1 MSAYLPTPV
10 YQLLGGV
17 KHRAVRVV
25 ARVAGVESLAT
36 HLALLFRALDTD
48 CVLDVGANRG
58 QYARLLRRI
67 GYRGRI
73 VSFEPVPE
81 CFEELRRRSAR
92 DPRWTAVP
100 AALGAEDGRRPLHV
114 TAGTEFSSLLAP
126 SEYARRTFWG
136 SAVTRMEEVPVRR
149 LDGLWADHVRA
160 GERVHLKLDT
170 QGYDQQVLD
179 GARPVLDRVAS
190 VQTEV
195 AVQVVY
201 EGAPRYAEAL
211 PRLEAI
217 GFELTGLFPVLRDP
231 QLRIV
236 ELDCVLRRR
245 PAGEGEA

>member
-1 MSAYLPTPV
+1 VSAYLPAPL

-17 KHRAVRVV
+17 KHRAVRIA

-36 HLALLFRALDTD
+36 HLAVLFRTLDIG

-92 DPRWTAVP
+92 DPRWSAVP
-100 AALGAEDGRRPLHV
+100 TALGEEDGRRPLHV

-126 SEYARRTFWG
+126 SEYGRRTFWG
-136 SAVTRMEEVPVRR
+136 SAVTRMEDVPVRR
-149 LDGLWADHVRA
+149 LDGLWADHVRE

-170 QGYDQQVLD
+170 QGYDQQVLQ
-179 GARPVLDRVAS
+179 GARQVLDRVAS

-201 EGAPRYAEAL
+201 DGAPRYAEAL
-211 PRLEAI
+211 PWLEAM
-217 GFELTGLFPVLRDP
+217 GFELTGLFPVLRDH

-236 ELDCVLRRR
+236 ELDCVMRR
-245 PAGEGEA
+245 PPAAGGKA

>member
-1 MSAYLPTPV
+1 VSAYLPAPL

-17 KHRAVRVV
+17 KHRGVRLV

-36 HLALLFRALDTD
+36 HLAALFRALDID

-81 CFEELRRRSAR
+81 CFEELRRRSAG
-92 DPRWTAVP
+92 DSRWTVVP
-100 AALGAEDGRRPLHV
+100 TALGEEDGRQPLHV

-126 SEYARRTFWG
+126 SEYGRRTFRG
-136 SAVTRMEEVPVRR
+136 SAVTRMEDVPVRR
-149 LDGLWADHVRA
+149 LDALWADHVRE

-170 QGYDQQVLD
+170 QGYDQQVIQ
-179 GARPVLDRVAS
+179 GARQVLDRVAS

-195 AVQVVY
+195 AVKVLY
-201 EGAPRYAEAL
+201 DGAPRYADAL
-211 PRLEAI
+211 PRLEAM

-236 ELDCVLRRR
+236 ELDCVMRR
-245 PAGEGEA
+245 PPAAGGKA